1 MPNSVHRISSQFWC
15 TESNGKPNRQRI
27 SADQQLL
34 VTDATKFVNTQKQWK
49 MENRISVL
57 FYARKSKKT
66 SKVEIMLPFDHLIII

>member
-1 MPNSVHRISSQFWC
+1 MSQFWC